1 MKAMR
6 LILLLCLSLICKLG
20 FSQTKTQVIDVP
32 TRSGVTN
39 RIIFLSTPEPKATL
53 ILFVGGNGGLQI
65 FLGGSAKSFEGN
77 FLFRSRREFASHG
90 FNVVVIDSPSD
101 RMKSPFLYGFRHSKE
116 HSEDIKEIIKF
127 LQHQAKKP
135 VWLIGTSRGTE
146 SAMSV
151 GLKLQGLEGLQGL
164 VLTST
169 ILARDVDE
177 KTNIPVQLLP
187 VNDLQL
193 PVLIVHHE
201 LDGCKYSLYSDL
213 PKLRSQLNSKAF
225 TEILSITGGTTE
237 SSPCEGRSH
246 HGFQGVESEVILK
259 IVNWITARSK

>member
-1 MKAMR
+1 
-6 LILLLCLSLICKLG
+6 
-20 FSQTKTQVIDVP
+20 
-32 TRSGVTN
+32 
-39 RIIFLSTPEPKATL
+39 
-53 ILFVGGNGGLQI
+53 
-65 FLGGSAKSFEGN
+65 
-77 FLFRSRREFASHG
+77 
-90 FNVVVIDSPSD
+90 
-101 RMKSPFLYGFRHSKE
+101 MKSPFLYGFRHSEE

-127 LQHQAKKP
+127 VQHQAKNP

-213 PKLRSQLNSKAF
+213 PKLRSQLNPKAF
-225 TEILSITGGTTE
+225 TEILSITGGTTG
-237 SSPCEGRSH
+237 SSPCEGLHTIYLGRFLSLFAIPSWFCPYVRQYFH
-246 HGFQGVESEVILK
+246 LPQVIQ
-259 IVNWITARSK
+259 IWRQH

>member
-1 MKAMR
+1 
-6 LILLLCLSLICKLG
+6 
-20 FSQTKTQVIDVP
+20 
-32 TRSGVTN
+32 
-39 RIIFLSTPEPKATL
+39 
-53 ILFVGGNGGLQI
+53 
-65 FLGGSAKSFEGN
+65 
-77 FLFRSRREFASHG
+77 
-90 FNVVVIDSPSD
+90 
-101 RMKSPFLYGFRHSKE
+101 
-116 HSEDIKEIIKF
+116 
-127 LQHQAKKP
+127 
-135 VWLIGTSRGTE
+135 
-146 SAMSV
+146 MSV

-201 LDGCKYSLYSDL
+201 LDGCKYSLFSDL
-213 PKLRSQLNSKAF
+213 PKLRSQLNPKAF
-225 TEILSITGGTTE
+225 TEILSITGGTTG

-259 IVNWITARSK
+259 IVSWITARAK

>member
-6 LILLLCLSLICKLG
+6 LILLLCLSLICNLG
-20 FSQTKTQVIDVP
+20 FSQTTTQVIDVP

-53 ILFVGGNGGLQI
+53 LLFVGGNGGLQI
-65 FLGGSAKSFEGN
+65 FPGGSAKSFEGN
-77 FLFRSRREFASHG
+77 FLFCSLREFASHG
-90 FNVVVIDSPSD
+90 FNVAVIDAPSD
-101 RMKSPFLYGFRHSKE
+101 RMKSPFLYGFRHSEE

-127 LQHQAKKP
+127 VQRQAKKP

-201 LDGCKYSLYSDL
+201 LDGCKYSLFSDL
-213 PKLRSQLNSKAF
+213 PKLRSQLNPKAF
-225 TEILSITGGTTE
+225 TEILSITGGTTG

-246 HGFQGVESEVILK
+246 HGFQGVESDVILK
-259 IVNWITARSK
+259 IVSWITARAK